1 MYCSLNFTLKEK
13 PLLKNLVSA
22 WTLEKLLK
30 PWELINV
37 LLLSNVLNQ
46 IFIPLFSAKGQSCET
61 KGKG

>member
-1 MYCSLNFTLKEK
+1 M
-13 PLLKNLVSA
+13 
-22 WTLEKLLK
+22 
-30 PWELINV
+30 NV